1 MLANFLDRKDDIF
14 WREDIYILM
23 LEITWGILLCNNDF

>member
-1 MLANFLDRKDDIF
+1 MLENFLDSKDDIF

-23 LEITWGILLCNNDF
+23 LEIRWGILLCNNDF